1 MKEQLLASKLR
12 MPNITCNEINRP
24 ELLDRIYRMQSQVI
38 ILHAGPGYG
47 KSSLMTEY
55 FRSYELSWGWYQLG
69 QTDDEI
75 NRFLY
80 YFEALLQRQVSR
92 FRPHQEVPD
101 WSEAGIEQV
110 VHQILEQLESWEG
123 SLNIVLDDFQ
133 YIQNPL
139 IFEFLTVFIRYMGE
153 RIRIFLLIKGRFPGF
168 LTRFVFQGQAEVLE
182 AGDLRITEAEL
193 NHYMQEH
200 EREWETERD
209 AGQIL
214 ERTEGWAVAVNYV
227 LFHERESEG
236 NRADLSEYLFYEL
249 FRFLSSEQQT
259 FMTESAVLTTITP
272 SFCEMVL
279 EEEKAEEMLEY
290 FVNQQLLTERR
301 GQEEYRYHP
310 ILRDFLCRRVEKQR
324 LEVIRNREAGC
335 FPVLTGQQLF
345 PPFHTPGKQEK
356 SDYKNIVKK
365 PPVTRQSFQ
374 LTCFGGI
381 QIHFEKEKNLIHWRT
396 RKTKEMF
403 AYFWEQEERAIS
415 KEEIM
420 DALWQEGTGQRLESL
435 FHTTLSYLKR
445 AFSEIGIP
453 ELIQMD
459 NKRYTMNKHWF
470 HSDNQRLKQMHENW
484 KNSMEAVDVEQGIQ
498 ELFSIYRGD
507 YMEELDGS
515 WVVASREFYQRL
527 YLQCCELLVNQA
539 GSQQKYDLAV
549 RILEQAVKLDPYSD
563 SLNGMLLKYL
573 CAMGEFQIAKQ
584 QYERYNRLLKEEL
597 NIGIGRQVREI
608 YQNTI
613 VRRIG

>member
-12 MPNITCNEINRP
+12 MPDITCNGINRP
-24 ELLDRIYRMQSQVI
+24 ELLERIYQMQSQVI
-38 ILHAGPGYG
+38 ILHAGMGYG
-47 KSSLMTEY
+47 KTSLMTEY
-55 FRSYELSWGWYQLG
+55 FRTYELSWGWYQLG
-69 QTDDEI
+69 HIDDEI

-80 YFEALLQRQVSR
+80 YFETLLQRQVSR
-92 FRPHQEVPD
+92 FCPHQEVSD
-101 WSEAGIEQV
+101 WSGAGTELV
-110 VHQILEQLESWEG
+110 VHQILEQLESWED

-139 IFEFLTVFIRYMGE
+139 IFEFLTIFIRYMGE
-153 RIRIFLLIKGRFPGF
+153 GIRIFLLTKGRFPSF
-168 LTRFVFQGQAEVLE
+168 LSRFVFQGKAEILG

-193 NHYMQEH
+193 NHYMQTCK
-200 EREWETERD
+200 RDWKTEWNAE
-209 AGQIL
+209 QIL
-214 ERTEGWAVAVNYV
+214 EWTEGWTVAVNYA
-227 LFHERESEG
+227 LFYEKESKG
-236 NRADLSEYLFYEL
+236 NRANLSEYLFYEL
-249 FRFLSSEQQT
+249 FRFLSSEQQI
-259 FMTESAVLTTITP
+259 FMTESAVLTILTP
-272 SFCEMVL
+272 AVCEMVL
-279 EEEKAEEMLEY
+279 EKEKAGEMLEY
-290 FVNQQLLTERR
+290 FVNQQLLTEET
-301 GQEEYRYHP
+301 GQGEYRYHP
-310 ILRDFLCRRVEKQR
+310 ILRDFLCSRVEPQR
-324 LEVIRNREAGC
+324 IEAIREREARC
-335 FPVLTGQQLF
+335 FPVPAGQQFYPCHSLG
-345 PPFHTPGKQEK
+345 HQKQSERK
-356 SDYKNIVKK
+356 GMIKK
-365 PPVTRQSFQ
+365 APVIQRPFQ
-374 LTCFGGI
+374 LSCFGGI
-381 QIHFEKEKNLIHWRT
+381 QIHFGEEKNLIHWRT

-420 DALWQEGTGQRLESL
+420 DALWQEGAGQRLESL

-453 ELIQMD
+453 DLIQMD
-459 NKRYTMNKHWF
+459 NKRYTMNKQWF
-470 HSDNQRLKQMHENW
+470 HSDNQRLKQVYENW

-498 ELFSIYRGD
+498 ELLSIYRGD

-527 YLQCCELLVNQA
+527 YLQCCELLADQA
-539 GSQQKYDLAV
+539 GSQQKYDMAV